1 MSDPYASTSAAAV
14 LSQLICVPIVEEACV
29 DADLVLHLTD
39 WPQYRDI
46 DPSKLRNIVRRPVLL
61 DAHNTLPL
69 AAWRAA
75 GWTVRALGA
84 RIAQ

>member
-1 MSDPYASTSAAAV
+1 MPGLACTPV
-14 LSQLICVPIVEEACV
+14 IEEACA

-39 WPQYRDI
+39 WPQYREI
-46 DPSKLRNIVRRPVLL
+46 DPAKLRMIVKRPVLL
-61 DAHNTLPL
+61 DARNGLPL

-84 RIAQ
+84 RIAG